1 MNSNA
6 SISLY
11 MKLNMIL
18 DSLSDFRTFCEH
30 VIIVESIEDE
40 SERSMLKWTVQKVK
54 VNLKTLL
61 GNTIINLETYIKLKK
76 PLFTLSRT
84 LSVVSSLYSCVLD

>member
-1 MNSNA
+1 
-6 SISLY
+6 

-61 GNTIINLETYIKLKK
+61 GNTIINLETHIKLKK

>member
-1 MNSNA
+1 
-6 SISLY
+6 

-61 GNTIINLETYIKLKK
+61 GNTIIILETHIKLKK
-76 PLFTLSRT
+76 LLPFSIRT
-84 LSVVSSLYSCVLD
+84 LSVVSNLYSCF

>member
-61 GNTIINLETYIKLKK
+61 GNTIINLETHIKLKK